1 MISSHLIFIS
11 FHMEIT
17 LRLWCSCL
25 LSDLVKHDLTMV
37 CTGSAGSA
45 FDSSFSGGWCRNF
58 PSRWHV
64 SKCFISKPSKLFLQ
78 TLFHFATKKHGD
90 ITQRFQ
96 WICPK
101 WSRRLGPRSFQGDG
115 HCTVRP
121 FVTKRMN
128 ALHCVCFLHGSYYV
142 FHIFISI
149 KYTIVP
155 CKTSTKT
162 TKNREPVFLKVSV
175 WDCARFVCL
184 PSFSFS
190 FGFFEFSFVILVCLY
205 S

>member
-1 MISSHLIFIS
+1 MISSHIILSHFII

-78 TLFHFATKKHGD
+78 TLFHFATKKTWCHHTTLPMNLPEMKPKTRSSFLSRWWSLYCETFRHKED
-90 ITQRFQ
+90 ERF
-96 WICPK
+96 
-101 WSRRLGPRSFQGDG
+101 
-115 HCTVRP
+115 
-121 FVTKRMN
+121 
-128 ALHCVCFLHGSYYV
+128 ALCLLCAWFILCLSYLHLHKVHY
-142 FHIFISI
+142 
-149 KYTIVP
+149 
-155 CKTSTKT
+155 STM
-162 TKNREPVFLKVSV
+162 
-175 WDCARFVCL
+175 
-184 PSFSFS
+184 
-190 FGFFEFSFVILVCLY
+190 
-205 S
+205 